1 MEKRVKR
8 VGSAQSST
16 GTCVTCVCV
25 CVCEGPSLPV
35 GNTPTGFMSEGNEQA
50 PVPSGWW
57 YDLSF
62 CTSLLSA
69 AALSHMPFQPGSE
82 GDFLPPPPP
91 LSTQN
96 TFHLPLT
103 LLLTLERACGHL
115 SSGLMLSLC
124 LFHAGEPVFAFSCS
138 RVSPY
143 IRFGN
148 FVSNICCFFL
158 SHSKSHSAQTDLL
171 TIHS

>member
-1 MEKRVKR
+1 M
-8 VGSAQSST
+8 
-16 GTCVTCVCV
+16 CVCD
-25 CVCEGPSLPV
+25 GPALLV

-82 GDFLPPPPP
+82 GDFLSCPPPPP
-91 LSTQN
+91 PRTLSTFLSPFFN
-96 TFHLPLT
+96 LRKSVWSP
-103 LLLTLERACGHL
+103 LLLTDVE
-115 SSGLMLSLC
+115 
-124 LFHAGEPVFAFSCS
+124 
-138 RVSPY
+138 
-143 IRFGN
+143 
-148 FVSNICCFFL
+148 FVSVSCRSSNVCLQKPLTCVSIRPFWKLCVKHLVFFS
-158 SHSKSHSAQTDLL
+158 SHSKSHSAQTVINNPL